1 MAFGASL
8 DGTSVFL
15 NQIVWAPPDPPH
27 GLIIHFNVK
36 ISSVINETEV
46 YAQVEGVNDTF
57 LDVRPY
63 VLSDG
68 VYLIQVNSITI
79 FGWVDLAGYCHC
91 PMAREVKLEVCVRSC
106 IKRNSIL
113 AILPTQSMGGQMQS
127 LKV

>member
-1 MAFGASL
+1 MAFGANL
-8 DGTSVFL
+8 EGTSVFL

-68 VYLIQVNSITI
+68 DYLIQVNSITI
-79 FGWVDLAGYCHC
+79 FG
-91 PMAREVKLEVCVRSC
+91 
-106 IKRNSIL
+106 
-113 AILPTQSMGGQMQS
+113 
-127 LKV
+127 